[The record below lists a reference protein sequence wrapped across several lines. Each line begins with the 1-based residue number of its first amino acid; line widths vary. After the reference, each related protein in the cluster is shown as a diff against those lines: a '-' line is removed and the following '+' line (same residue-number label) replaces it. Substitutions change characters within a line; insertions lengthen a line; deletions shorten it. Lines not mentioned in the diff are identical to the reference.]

1 MKLSDFNF
9 DGSLYHEQDYI
20 GFGKYKHKTWKQ
32 VKELD
37 PGYLIWMAGASEDM
51 PSRKK
56 FIDKLFSVELDLMP
70 DQLAAA
76 EAITDE
82 LINGNNRVYRL
93 QGGAGYGKSYTV
105 MEVAQR
111 AKRAGFNVVAMANS
125 YVASQVMAE
134 SLNPVGIE
142 PSTIARALALRP
154 DNTSYDA
161 SYGPSPET
169 EDAVS
174 KLMANGNLL
183 IVDEDTMCSDSAVD
197 IVWAK
202 MNEPGNTA
210 KLLSVGDKKQLPSPE
225 QEHLCE
231 FTNILPAFQLSIPKR
246 FDTESDLYALEM
258 ALAEDPFTLV
268 NALNSLQGDE
278 VIKHESFGA
287 LCVQMISDIES
298 YPDDSGL
305 MLFFRRDAV
314 AYANRTIRALA
325 YGDDIE
331 PLVEGE
337 RLRIMRT
344 SFMPVRWDYEKGAW
358 LTLKFYS
365 GRFVISRDP
374 AVEEVVID
382 FKQPDLP
389 QNTLEPIVVE
399 CYCITDPEGE
409 RIPVLFSKTEHQA
422 DPVTVGGKEF
432 NKGLEK
438 VKQYCIETN
447 NWQCYHYYRAKFVQV
462 AYGYATTVHRSQ
474 GASVDRIY
482 MNPKDVLQGGSMAA
496 SLAYVAG
503 TRAKKQIHYVID
515 EVEDNV

>member
-174 KLMANGNLL
+174 K
-183 IVDEDTMCSDSAVD
+183 
-197 IVWAK
+197 
-202 MNEPGNTA
+202 
-210 KLLSVGDKKQLPSPE
+210 
-225 QEHLCE
+225 
-231 FTNILPAFQLSIPKR
+231 
-246 FDTESDLYALEM
+246 
-258 ALAEDPFTLV
+258 
-268 NALNSLQGDE
+268 
-278 VIKHESFGA
+278 
-287 LCVQMISDIES
+287 
-298 YPDDSGL
+298 
-305 MLFFRRDAV
+305 
-314 AYANRTIRALA
+314 
-325 YGDDIE
+325 
-331 PLVEGE
+331 
-337 RLRIMRT
+337 
-344 SFMPVRWDYEKGAW
+344 
-358 LTLKFYS
+358 
-365 GRFVISRDP
+365 
-374 AVEEVVID
+374 
-382 FKQPDLP
+382 
-389 QNTLEPIVVE
+389 
-399 CYCITDPEGE
+399 
-409 RIPVLFSKTEHQA
+409 
-422 DPVTVGGKEF
+422 
-432 NKGLEK
+432 
-438 VKQYCIETN
+438 
-447 NWQCYHYYRAKFVQV
+447 
-462 AYGYATTVHRSQ
+462 
-474 GASVDRIY
+474 
-482 MNPKDVLQGGSMAA
+482 
-496 SLAYVAG
+496 
-503 TRAKKQIHYVID
+503 
-515 EVEDNV
+515 